1 MFTALDAMQRSITP
15 YIYGPAM
22 RNPLENILNQL
33 HFDDICGDAG
43 PEVHICATN
52 VRSGKIRVFTSAEI
66 TPKAIIA
73 SACLPTL
80 FQAVEIEDPK
90 TGKLEA
96 FWGGGYTGNPAL
108 FPLFAPR
115 LPQDVL
121 IVNIN
126 PLRREEVPKDTQAIQ
141 NRINE
146 ISFNTSLLRELRAID
161 FVKRLI
167 GAVTMPKGAMKDVP
181 VHMIA
186 DDNLMNN
193 LNVAT
198 KTVPSPVLLN
208 RLRDDGHAAT
218 DRFLAAHRAD
228 LNVRATVDLDVMFN

>member
-1 MFTALDAMQRSITP
+1 M
-15 YIYGPAM
+15 
-22 RNPLENILNQL
+22 
-33 HFDDICGDAG
+33 
-43 PEVHICATN
+43 
-52 VRSGKIRVFTSAEI
+52 
-66 TPKAIIA
+66 
-73 SACLPTL
+73 
-80 FQAVEIEDPK
+80 
-90 TGKLEA
+90 
-96 FWGGGYTGNPAL
+96 
-108 FPLFAPR
+108 
-115 LPQDVL
+115 L

-167 GAVTMPKGAMKDVP
+167 GAGTMPKGAMKDVP

-186 DDNLMNN
+186 DDD

-208 RLRDDGHAAT
+208 RLRDAGRAAA

-228 LNVRATVDLDVMFN
+228 LNVRATVDLDAMFN

>member
-1 MFTALDAMQRSITP
+1 M
-15 YIYGPAM
+15 
-22 RNPLENILNQL
+22 
-33 HFDDICGDAG
+33 
-43 PEVHICATN
+43 
-52 VRSGKIRVFTSAEI
+52 
-66 TPKAIIA
+66 
-73 SACLPTL
+73 
-80 FQAVEIEDPK
+80 
-90 TGKLEA
+90 
-96 FWGGGYTGNPAL
+96 
-108 FPLFAPR
+108 
-115 LPQDVL
+115 L

-146 ISFNTSLLRELRAID
+146 ISFNTSFLRELRAID

-167 GAVTMPKGAMKDVP
+167 GAGTMKDVP

-186 DDNLMNN
+186 DDD

-208 RLRDDGHAAT
+208 RLRDAGRAAA

-228 LNVRATVDLDVMFN
+228 LNVRATVDLDAMFN

>member
-1 MFTALDAMQRSITP
+1 
-15 YIYGPAM
+15 
-22 RNPLENILNQL
+22 
-33 HFDDICGDAG
+33 
-43 PEVHICATN
+43 
-52 VRSGKIRVFTSAEI
+52 
-66 TPKAIIA
+66 
-73 SACLPTL
+73 
-80 FQAVEIEDPK
+80 
-90 TGKLEA
+90 
-96 FWGGGYTGNPAL
+96 
-108 FPLFAPR
+108 

-121 IVNIN
+121 IANIN

-167 GAVTMPKGAMKDVP
+167 GAGTMKDVP

-186 DDNLMNN
+186 DDD
-193 LNVAT
+193 LNGAT

-208 RLRDDGHAAT
+208 RLRDAERAAA

-228 LNVRATVDLDVMFN
+228 LNVRATVGLDAMFN

>member
-1 MFTALDAMQRSITP
+1 
-15 YIYGPAM
+15 
-22 RNPLENILNQL
+22 
-33 HFDDICGDAG
+33 
-43 PEVHICATN
+43 
-52 VRSGKIRVFTSAEI
+52 
-66 TPKAIIA
+66 
-73 SACLPTL
+73 
-80 FQAVEIEDPK
+80 
-90 TGKLEA
+90 
-96 FWGGGYTGNPAL
+96 
-108 FPLFAPR
+108 

-126 PLRREEVPKDTQAIQ
+126 TLRREEVPKDTQAIQ

-167 GAVTMPKGAMKDVP
+167 GAGTMPKGAMKDVL

-186 DDNLMNN
+186 DDD

-208 RLRDDGHAAT
+208 RLRDAERAAA

-228 LNVRATVDLDVMFN
+228 LNVRATVDLDAMFN